1 MTTNWLRTTINTLSG
16 FITRG
21 MSSFL
26 NHFTDLRQIG
36 SVDGA
41 FIPKTI
47 ENSDRDS
54 THRIGEKKGKESDLK
69 EEGKGERNWVQV
81 LKQKGTEE
89 RDTLNYGGKEKK

>member
-1 MTTNWLRTTINTLSG
+1 
-16 FITRG
+16 

-69 EEGKGERNWVQV
+69 EEGKGERN
-81 LKQKGTEE
+81 
-89 RDTLNYGGKEKK
+89 